1 MLCYLSP
8 PQKFLMSHNSS
19 DLPQKTHPYF
29 KAPPNWLISS
39 VLYGLSW
46 SMFFDANLSFLAW
59 FAYVPLFYDL
69 EKKNS
74 FWSFYKTGLFFS
86 VVAYLIICHG
96 FLFSAGNHLLV
107 IAGSANEL
115 LMSSFVFALLY
126 PFKKKFGFTRAL
138 ILFPFIIALWE
149 MVYQWLD
156 HSYGYL
162 ALSHS
167 QCQNTWIIQFIDLF
181 GVWSIATWVMGF
193 NVLLFF
199 ISRKSNGKYFT
210 FRFLKKILLICCL
223 MILPP
228 LGYSMIRFLQIE
240 DQNRQK
246 VNITLINTN
255 FSVRDSI
262 IYEDYVSRIERLTF
276 LTDSIDYES
285 KSRNL
290 RTDLYVWPEG
300 AVDYG
305 NDSMFYSFIDSAV
318 RDWHTP
324 LLAGMQIIPENATAT
339 DRRRVNRAA
348 LISPGVLQNEFQH
361 YDKVHLAPGNE
372 KIPYHQ
378 FLVKIPGFPVAIN
391 DSSWLKSGNKVQLI
405 ELQLQNGRKVKMGT
419 PICLEQNYPEIWSEM
434 ARRGAGFFVQL
445 SYESWWTARY
455 FKIQMANITR
465 LRCIETRRS
474 AARCS
479 NGGITEFIDG
489 YGKIQSQAKPGE
501 GCLTASLSL
510 NNEITFFVKYGWN
523 YCVICLIFIAGFSVV
538 FFLKQPKPA
547 VG

>member
-1 MLCYLSP
+1 MPHP
-8 PQKFLMSHNSS
+8 P
-19 DLPQKTHPYF
+19 HPF
-29 KAPPNWLISS
+29 FNPPPNWFISS

-46 SMFFDANLSFLAW
+46 RLFFDTNLSFLAW
-59 FAYVPLFYDL
+59 FAFIPLFYEL
-69 EKKNS
+69 EKKTT
-74 FWSFYKTGLFFS
+74 FWGFYKTALFFS

-115 LMSSFVFALLY
+115 LMSSFSFALLY

-149 MVYQWLD
+149 MAYQWLD

-162 ALSHS
+162 MLSHS

-199 ISRKSNGKYFT
+199 VSKKSNGKYFT
-210 FRFLKKILLICCL
+210 FSFLKKILLICCL
-223 MILPP
+223 MIIPP
-228 LGYSMIRFLQIE
+228 LGYSLIRYLQI
-240 DQNRQK
+240 DGQNRQQIN
-246 VNITLINTN
+246 VTLIYTN
-255 FSVRDSI
+255 FGI
-262 IYEDYVSRIERLTF
+262 WEIPNYEDYVTRIERLTF
-276 LTDSIDYES
+276 LTDSIDYEL

-290 RTDLYVWPEG
+290 TTDLYVWPEG

-318 RDWHTP
+318 RDWQTP

-339 DRRRVNRAA
+339 DHRRVNRAA
-348 LISPGVLQNEFQH
+348 LISPVVSQNEFQH
-361 YDKVHLAPGNE
+361 YDKVHLAPGTE

-378 FLVKIPGFPVAIN
+378 FLVKIHGFPVAIN
-391 DSSWLKSGNKVQLI
+391 DSSWLKSGSKVQLI
-405 ELQLQNGRKVKMGT
+405 ELQLQNDRKVKMGT
-419 PICLEQNYPEIWSEM
+419 PICLEQNYPAIWGEM
-434 ARRGAGFFVQL
+434 AMGGAGFFVQL
-445 SYESWWTARY
+445 SYESWWKAMY
-455 FKIQMANITR
+455 FKTQMANITR
-465 LRCIETRRS
+465 LRCIETRRG

-479 NGGITEFIDG
+479 NGGMTEFIDC
-489 YGKIQSQAKPGE
+489 YGKIQLQTKPGE
-501 GCLTASLSL
+501 GCLTANLSL
-510 NNEITFFVKYGWN
+510 NNEKTFFVKYSGS
-523 YCVICLIFIAGFSVV
+523 YCLICLIFIAGFSVV
-538 FFLKQPKPA
+538 FFLKKPKPG